1 MNRFLEF
8 VRTHRVSIAWTV
20 LILNL
25 LAGIVA
31 LLDRNF
37 YNVVFHFSLVLAVIL
52 DLTKSKL

>member
-1 MNRFLEF
+1 MNRFLDF
-8 VRTHRVSIAWTV
+8 VQTHRVSIAWTV

-25 LAGIVA
+25 LAGIFA
-31 LLDRNF
+31 LLDGNF

>member
-1 MNRFLEF
+1 MNRFLDF
-8 VRTHRVSIAWTV
+8 VRTYRVSIAWTV

-31 LLDRNF
+31 LLDGNF